1 MNAPKIPR
9 PATAYRDEAERKVA
23 LRLQVASASAA
34 ARAVFA
40 ADKVSKARELRQR
53 AARGALSAHDQ
64 LELEHYRESFDVLA
78 ALTPEDALVR
88 RLGRELE
95 ALRTMPDGKGTG

>member
-1 MNAPKIPR
+1 MAVMLDR
-9 PATAYRDEAERKVA
+9 ERAEDPETSDGVPGRSGT
-23 LRLQVASASAA
+23 Q
-34 ARAVFA
+34 
-40 ADKVSKARELRQR
+40 VSKARKLRQR

-95 ALRTMPDGKGTG
+95 ALGTMPDGKGTG